1 MDAINPFKSSGW
13 KKAARVNCA
22 ILAVLSATLIG
33 LSSTA
38 LSYGFKTALFFYAGS
53 CSGRNVTTINIALHL
68 LINVV
73 STLVVT
79 NSAQIRL
86 ASSNFFMQILNS
98 PSREEI
104 DRAHAAGSWLD
115 VGVSS
120 IRNTFRLSKFKS
132 SCWTVLFLSSVPIH
146 LLFNSA
152 VFRTD
157 YRGAE
162 FHLTIAT
169 EEFTKGAAYFPP
181 GASLLFPGLSS
192 VDLDEYKRD
201 PFISNYD
208 ANGVAERYRYSD
220 YGFQVPFSDYDDE
233 NSPVFRNI
241 STTAKDAGQ
250 WTKLDADACKKAY
263 ASCQGLSEYRNV
275 VLVVNKPGGWVRDDM
290 WKLRSNESRF
300 WDQYVP
306 PDQPNHLFFD
316 AQCSV
321 QSTYESDMSGNCDN
335 ACMGAL
341 GKSNLKGFYG
351 TYSAPDNIETDWTS
365 YSFINISVLEAAFGN
380 ESEWGLEGYQ
390 LHHTASDFQPSALD
404 LSIDYCLVQ
413 PIETTCRVGVAPAL
427 LLTVT
432 LFVVIKTCTAIVVAA
447 SMGHARQE
455 PLVTPGDAIASFITQ
470 PDVITAGYCT
480 MSQGQIRGAFR
491 SYSSPP
497 QSGAR
502 PWLGARTAW
511 ASAIPKSKWA
521 TSYLFIIIGIGTC
534 IGLLNMAIS
543 TANSSG
549 SSITRG
555 GFFPSNNSPIIPL
568 NFTLVNSVLLANTP
582 QLLLTFCYFT
592 YNNIFTHLYSAQ
604 EWAQF
609 GYGFFPLR
617 VTEPKGHQVSTYR
630 LQLPYRYSLSLMA
643 VSIFLHWVLANT
655 IYVLISVGGYYNY
668 DSTLSD
674 SSLPA
679 DAATLVGY
687 SPTALLTLTIVS
699 IILALIPPIWSLLT
713 RLPPNIV
720 VPGCNSLAISAA
732 CHVSNL
738 SYATGKADNSN
749 DIATP
754 APSAFSHHRF
764 GKRSLGRNANYELLG
779 DSNRESSIDDVE
791 FEKSGENRLE
801 RIAQSKLSW
810 GVIRMPQE
818 WYTKHG
824 YDPMLVEHLGFGVVK
839 DGVAPPLWG
848 HLYG

>member
-1 MDAINPFKSSGW
+1 MDAINPFKTAGW
-13 KKAARVNCA
+13 KRAARVNCA
-22 ILAVLSATLIG
+22 ILVVLSATLIG

-38 LSYGFKTALFFYAGS
+38 LSHGFKTALFFYAGS

-73 STLVVT
+73 STLVV
-79 NSAQIRL
+79 
-86 ASSNFFMQILNS
+86 ILNS

-132 SCWTVLFLSSVPIH
+132 SCWTVLVLSSIPIH

-169 EEFTKGAAYFPP
+169 EDFTKGATYFPP
-181 GASLLFPGLSS
+181 GASLIFLGLAS
-192 VDLDEYKRD
+192 VDLDKYKWNED
-201 PFISNYD
+201 PSISRYD
-208 ANGVAERYRYSD
+208 ANGVAEGYAD
-220 YGFQVPFSDYDDE
+220 YGFQVSPSDYDDE
-233 NSPVFRNI
+233 NSPVLRNI

-250 WTKLDADACKKAY
+250 WTKLDADACKEAY
-263 ASCQGLSEYRNV
+263 ASCQGLSEHGNV

-300 WDQYVP
+300 WDRYVP
-306 PDQPNHLFFD
+306 PDQPNHIFFD

-321 QSTYESDMSGNCDN
+321 HSNYNSNRASDCSN
-335 ACMGAL
+335 ACMSAL
-341 GKSNLKGFYG
+341 GKPPISQGYYG
-351 TYSAPDNIETDWTS
+351 PYYTDIYSPDIEADWTS
-365 YSFINISVLEAAFGN
+365 YSFINISVLEAVFG
-380 ESEWGLEGYQ
+380 EELGWYLERYQ
-390 LHHTASDFQPSALD
+390 MHHTASDFRPSALD
-404 LSIDYCLVQ
+404 LSIDHCLVQ

-432 LFVVIKTCTAIVVAA
+432 LFVVVKTCAAIIVTT

-470 PDVITAGYCT
+470 PDAITAGYCT
-480 MSQGQIRGAFR
+480 MSHGRIPEAFR

-502 PWLGARTAW
+502 PWFGARTVW
-511 ASAIPKSKWA
+511 ASAIPKSQWV
-521 TSYLFIIIGIGTC
+521 TSYLFITIGIGIC
-534 IGLLNMAIS
+534 IGLLSMAVS
-543 TANSSG
+543 TVNS
-549 SSITRG
+549 G
-555 GFFPSNNSPIIPL
+555 GFFPSNNSPSIPL

-592 YNNIFTHLYSAQ
+592 YNNIFTHLHSAQ

-617 VTEPKGHQVSTYR
+617 VTDPKGHQLSTYR
-630 LQLPYRYSLSLMA
+630 LQLPYRYSLSLMV

-655 IYVLISVGGYYNY
+655 IYVLISVGGYYRY

-679 DAATLVGY
+679 DAAALVGY
-687 SPTALLTLTIVS
+687 SPTALLTLTIAS

-720 VPGCNSLAISAA
+720 VPGCNSLSLSAA
-732 CHVSNL
+732 CHVSDL
-738 SYATGKADNSN
+738 SYATRKADSPN
-749 DIATP
+749 DITSP
-754 APSAFSHHRF
+754 APSAFSLQRF
-764 GKRSLGRNANYELLG
+764 GIRSLGRDANYELLG
-779 DSNRESSIDDVE
+779 DGNRESSIDDVE

-818 WYTKHG
+818 WYTRHG
-824 YDPMLVEHLGFGVVK
+824 YDPMLIGHLGFGVIK

>member
-1 MDAINPFKSSGW
+1 MDAINPFKTAGW
-13 KKAARVNCA
+13 KRAARVNCA
-22 ILAVLSATLIG
+22 ILVVLSATLIG

-73 STLVVT
+73 STLVV
-79 NSAQIRL
+79 
-86 ASSNFFMQILNS
+86 ILNS

-132 SCWTVLFLSSVPIH
+132 SCWTVLVLSSIPIH

-152 VFRTD
+152 IFRTD

-169 EEFTKGAAYFPP
+169 EDFTKDATYFPP
-181 GASLLFPGLSS
+181 GASLFFPGLSS
-192 VDLDEYKRD
+192 VDLDEYKSNED
-201 PFISNYD
+201 PSISQYD
-208 ANGVAERYRYSD
+208 ANGVAEGYGD
-220 YGFQVPFSDYDDE
+220 YGFQVPPSDYNDE
-233 NSPVFRNI
+233 NSPVLRNI

-263 ASCQGLSEYRNV
+263 TSCQGLSEYGNV

-300 WDQYVP
+300 WDRYVP

-321 QSTYESDMSGNCDN
+321 HSEYNSNRASDCNN

-341 GKSNLKGFYG
+341 GKTSILRGYYVP
-351 TYSAPDNIETDWTS
+351 YSTGLYPSDIEADWTS
-365 YSFINISVLEAAFGN
+365 YSFINISVLEAAFGK
-380 ESEWGLEGYQ
+380 EPEWGLEGYQ
-390 LHHTASDFQPSALD
+390 LHHTASDFRPSALD

-432 LFVVIKTCTAIVVAA
+432 LFVVIKTCTAIIVTT

-455 PLVTPGDAIASFITQ
+455 PLVTPGDAIASLITQ
-470 PDVITAGYCT
+470 PDAITAGYCT
-480 MSQGQIRGAFR
+480 MSHGQIREAFR
-491 SYSSPP
+491 SYPSPP
-497 QSGAR
+497 QSEAR
-502 PWLGARTAW
+502 PWFGARTVW
-511 ASAIPKSKWA
+511 ASVIPKSQWV
-521 TSYLFIIIGIGTC
+521 TSYLFITIGIGIC
-534 IGLLNMAIS
+534 IGLLSMAIIKPML
-543 TANSSG
+543 TCLDGRSG

-592 YNNIFTHLYSAQ
+592 YNNIFTHLHSAQ

-617 VTEPKGHQVSTYR
+617 VTDPKGHQLSTYR
-630 LQLPYRYSLSLMA
+630 LQLPYRYSLSLMV

-655 IYVLISVGGYYNY
+655 IYVLISVGGYYRY

-699 IILALIPPIWSLLT
+699 IILALIPPIWSSLT

-720 VPGCNSLAISAA
+720 VPGCNSLALSAA
-732 CHVSNL
+732 CHVSDL

-749 DIATP
+749 DITSP
-754 APSAFSHHRF
+754 APSTFSLQRF
-764 GKRSLGRNANYELLG
+764 GTRSLGRDANYELLG
-779 DSNRESSIDDVE
+779 GGNRESSIDDVE
-791 FEKSGENRLE
+791 FERSGENRLE
-801 RIAQSKLSW
+801 RVAQSKLSW

-818 WYTKHG
+818 WYARHG
-824 YDPMLVEHLGFGVVK
+824 YDPMLIGHLGFGVVK

>member
-13 KKAARVNCA
+13 KRAARVNCT

-33 LSSTA
+33 LSSIA

-53 CSGRNVTTINIALHL
+53 CSDRNVTTINIALHL

-73 STLVVT
+73 STLVYVT
-79 NSAQIRL
+79 FSDTWPVWL
-86 ASSNFFMQILNS
+86 ASSNFFMQVLNS

-157 YRGAE
+157 YRGAD

-169 EEFTKGAAYFPP
+169 EEFTKDATYYPP

-201 PFISNYD
+201 PSISNYD
-208 ANGVAERYRYSD
+208 TNGVAEGISD
-220 YGFQVPFSDYDDE
+220 YGFQVPPSDYDDE
-233 NSPVFRNI
+233 SSPVLRNI

-263 ASCQGLSEYRNV
+263 ASCRGLSEYRNV
-275 VLVVNKPGGWVRDDM
+275 VLVANKPGGWVRNDM
-290 WKLRSNESRF
+290 WELRSNESRF
-300 WDQYVP
+300 WDRYVP

-321 QSTYESDMSGNCDN
+321 HSTYDSNRASDCTNV
-335 ACMGAL
+335 CMGAL
-341 GKSNLKGFYG
+341 GKPLSQGYYG
-351 TYSAPDNIETDWTS
+351 LYAANMDSPDIEADWTS
-365 YSFINISVLEAAFGN
+365 YSFINISVLEAAYGKD
-380 ESEWGLEGYQ
+380 SKWGLEGYQ
-390 LHHTASDFQPSALD
+390 LHHTASDFRPSALD

-413 PIETTCRVGVAPAL
+413 PIETTCL
-427 LLTVT
+427 
-432 LFVVIKTCTAIVVAA
+432 IKMCTAIIVTT
-447 SMGHARQE
+447 SIGHARQE
-455 PLVTPGDAIASFITQ
+455 SLVTPGDAIASFITQ
-470 PDVITAGYCT
+470 PDVVTAGCT
-480 MSQGQIRGAFR
+480 TMVRGSYGLGYYQRRVLPKQQQPHHTIELHVGQFSAV
-491 SYSSPP
+491 SKY
-497 QSGAR
+497 
-502 PWLGARTAW
+502 TA
-511 ASAIPKSKWA
+511 A
-521 TSYLFIIIGIGTC
+521 
-534 IGLLNMAIS
+534 
-543 TANSSG
+543 
-549 SSITRG
+549 
-555 GFFPSNNSPIIPL
+555 
-568 NFTLVNSVLLANTP
+568 
-582 QLLLTFCYFT
+582 
-592 YNNIFTHLYSAQ
+592 FTHILLFYAQ

-617 VTEPKGHQVSTYR
+617 VTDPKPV
-630 LQLPYRYSLSLMA
+630 
-643 VSIFLHWVLANT
+643 V
-655 IYVLISVGGYYNY
+655 
-668 DSTLSD
+668 D
-674 SSLPA
+674 SSQHLSALGFGEYYLCYDISRGLPA

-687 SPTALLTLTIVS
+687 SPTALLTLTVVS
-699 IILALIPPIWSLLT
+699 IILAFIPPIWSSLT

-732 CHVSNL
+732 CHVSEL
-738 SYATGKADNSN
+738 CHATGKADNSN
-749 DIATP
+749 DTTSP
-754 APSAFSHHRF
+754 ASSAFSLQRV
-764 GKRSLGRNANYELLG
+764 GTRSLGRDANYELLG
-779 DSNRESSIDDVE
+779 DGNRESSIDDVD

-810 GVIRMPQE
+810 GVISMPQE
-818 WYTKHG
+818 WYARHG
-824 YDPMLVEHLGFGVVK
+824 YDPMLIKHLGFGVVK
-839 DGVAPPLWG
+839 DGMAPPLWG

>member
-13 KKAARVNCA
+13 KRAARVNCA

-38 LSYGFKTALFFYAGS
+38 LSNGFKTALFFYAGS

-73 STLVVT
+73 STLVV
-79 NSAQIRL
+79 
-86 ASSNFFMQILNS
+86 LNS

-157 YRGAE
+157 YRGAD

-169 EEFTKGAAYFPP
+169 EEFTKGATYFPP
-181 GASLLFPGLSS
+181 GASLFFPGLSS
-192 VDLDEYKRD
+192 VDLDEHKPD
-201 PFISNYD
+201 PSIKNYD
-208 ANGVAERYRYSD
+208 ATVIADGYSD
-220 YGFQVPFSDYDDE
+220 YGFQVTPSDYDDE
-233 NSPVFRNI
+233 NSPVLRNI

-250 WTKLDADACKKAY
+250 WTKLDTDACNKAY

-290 WKLRSNESRF
+290 WKLRSNESGF
-300 WDQYVP
+300 WDRYVP
-306 PDQPNHLFFD
+306 PYQPNHLFFD

-321 QSTYESDMSGNCDN
+321 HSTYNSNRATDCSNV
-335 ACMGAL
+335 CMGAL
-341 GKSNLKGFYG
+341 GKSSVLLGYYG
-351 TYSAPDNIETDWTS
+351 YYPADIISPDIEADWTN
-365 YSFINISVLEAAFGN
+365 YSFINVSVLESHFGK
-380 ESEWGLEGYQ
+380 EPEWGPEGYQ
-390 LHHTASDFQPSALD
+390 LHHTASDFRPSALD

-432 LFVVIKTCTAIVVAA
+432 LFVVIKTCTAIIVAT

-455 PLVTPGDAIASFITQ
+455 PLVTPGDAIASFITR

-480 MSQGQIRGAFR
+480 MSHGQIREAFR
-491 SYSSPP
+491 SYSSTA
-497 QSGAR
+497 QSVAR
-502 PWLGARTAW
+502 PWFGARTVW
-511 ASAIPKSKWA
+511 ASVIPKSKWA
-521 TSYLFIIIGIGTC
+521 TSYLFIIIGIGIC
-534 IGLLNMAIS
+534 IGLLSMAVS
-543 TANSSG
+543 TANS
-549 SSITRG
+549 G

-592 YNNIFTHLYSAQ
+592 YNNIFTQLYSAQ

-617 VTEPKGHQVSTYR
+617 VTDPKGHQLSTYR

-655 IYVLISVGGYYNY
+655 IYVLISVGGYYRY

-699 IILALIPPIWSLLT
+699 IILALIPPIWSSLT

-732 CHVSNL
+732 CHVSDL

-749 DIATP
+749 DITPP
-754 APSAFSHHRF
+754 APSPFSLQRF
-764 GKRSLGRNANYELLG
+764 GTRSLGRDANYELLG
-779 DSNRESSIDDVE
+779 DGNRESSIDDVE
-791 FEKSGENRLE
+791 FKKSGENHLE